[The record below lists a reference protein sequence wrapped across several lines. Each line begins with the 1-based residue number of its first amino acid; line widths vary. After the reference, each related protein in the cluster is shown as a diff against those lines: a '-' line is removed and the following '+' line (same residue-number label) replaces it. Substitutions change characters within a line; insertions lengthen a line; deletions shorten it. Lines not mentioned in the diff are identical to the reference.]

1 MIEEE
6 FDLTGDD
13 GEDAAFSSPPL
24 AQFGN
29 NQPTVP
35 GMIVSVQVDQNAT
48 EPYATDGAV
57 VIPRGQI
64 QGGISNV
71 QPGNGWS
78 VQNGTVQ
85 VGYANGGSA
94 GVISS
99 ATIAATSSKTPT
111 INSGEIVFPLAQ
123 AGADENSTKTDTPG
137 AISGIEY
144 YEGTCL
150 SIVDGVIRMPKPAEN
165 AFFPDGLYNAATG
178 EKMTWQ
184 TFLSGSSPVPLSQ
197 PNNGFRIMAFH
208 LGRYLTFYLE
218 SV

>member
-1 MIEEE
+1 MDEEI
-6 FDLTGDD
+6 DLTDDD
-13 GEDAAFSSPPL
+13 GEESTLFFPPL

-29 NQPTVP
+29 GRDEIP
-35 GMIVSVQVDQNAT
+35 GLISSVMVDQNAT
-48 EPYATDGAV
+48 EPYAIDGAV

-64 QGGISNV
+64 QDGITSV

-78 VQNGTVQ
+78 VNDGTVQ
-85 VGYANGGSA
+85 VGYANSGSA
-94 GVISS
+94 GVIST
-99 ATIAATSSKTPT
+99 ATIAKITSKTPI

-123 AGADENSTKTDTPG
+123 AGGHPQSTTPDTPG

-165 AFFPDGLYNAATG
+165 TFFPDGLYNAATG

-184 TFLSGSSPVPLSQ
+184 TFLSGTSPVPLSQ
-197 PNNGFRIMAFH
+197 PNNGLRIMAFH

-218 SV
+218 SA

>member
-1 MIEEE
+1 MSEEI
-6 FDLTGDD
+6 DLTSDD
-13 GEDAAFSSPPL
+13 GEESTLYFSPL

-29 NQPTVP
+29 GQETIP
-35 GMIVSVQVDQNAT
+35 GLISSVLVDQNAAQ
-48 EPYATDGAV
+48 PYAADGLL
-57 VIPRGQI
+57 VIPRGEI
-64 QGGISNV
+64 QGGITSV

-78 VQNGTVQ
+78 VQDGTVQ

-99 ATIAATSSKTPT
+99 ATIAKTSSKTPT
-111 INSGEIVFPLAQ
+111 INNGEIVFPLAQ
-123 AGADENSTKTDTPG
+123 AKADPQATTADTPG

-165 AFFPDGLYNAATG
+165 TFFPDGLYNAATG

-184 TFLSGSSPVPLSQ
+184 TFLSGTSPVPLSQ
-197 PNNGFRIMAFH
+197 PNNGLRIMAFH

-218 SV
+218 SA